1 MLQITNES
9 ILAALR
15 EYYMQCPLLKEGK
28 FNIDYLSND
37 MAYSLETL
45 PADPVYK
52 QYVDGGKVY
61 QLEYAFTSKASF
73 DGHVR
78 TMIDNSYF
86 YQRLSEWIEEQNDKE
101 ILPELVGKR
110 AISNRLETSGYLID
124 ADADLG
130 KYQIQLR
137 LLYE

>member
-1 MLQITNES
+1 MLQISNES

-15 EYYMQCPLLKEGK
+15 DYYMQCPLLAEGR
-28 FNIDYLSND
+28 FNIDYLAND
-37 MAYSLETL
+37 TAYSLETM

-61 QLEYAFTSKASF
+61 QLEYAFTSKADY

-78 TMIDNSYF
+78 TMIDNSFF
-86 YQRLSEWIEEQNDKE
+86 YQRLADWIEEQNDRDF
-101 ILPELVGKR
+101 LPDITGRR
-110 AISNRLETSGYLID
+110 AISNSLLTSGYLLD